1 MRDLKLYSEP
11 CFFYCIQIPAQC
23 RRLMKKSGK
32 LECHVVNWN
41 IAINSLPTIP
51 ISLAI
56 VALYEKI
63 YDGESSLSV
72 FSCYLGGCTEQYE
85 HERVST
91 KCMMW
96 NLSRPDTIGPYS
108 DTITDYK
115 WQGSL
120 NSSRRLTGWG
130 LHRFVWN
137 LSVNS
142 LKSFLS
148 NATTFNPL
156 IFS

>member
-1 MRDLKLYSEP
+1 
-11 CFFYCIQIPAQC
+11 
-23 RRLMKKSGK
+23 MKKSGK
-32 LECHVVNWN
+32 RECHVVNSN
-41 IAINSLPTIP
+41 NAINSLPTIP

-63 YDGESSLSV
+63 YDGEPILSV
-72 FSCYLGGCTEQYE
+72 FPCYLGGCTEQYE
-85 HERVST
+85 YKSVSI

-96 NLSRPDTIGPYS
+96 NLSRPDTICPYR

-142 LKSFLS
+142 FKRDLS
-148 NATTFNPL
+148 NATTYNPL
-156 IFS
+156 LFSFFNMVPLKRLSNLEGNL